1 MKKHLALALAF
12 IIMSVTACG
21 GAAKGTG
28 QAAEPAADTIQS
40 EAPVTEEA
48 ASPAEASPSET
59 AAAETA
65 QTEVNVTI
73 PYWTEGSAVADS
85 IVAYVKSVTDESSD
99 SYVAPADRI
108 AIFDFDGTLY
118 GERYPT
124 YFDTCLFIHRAL
136 HDETFTAPDDIREY
150 AKAMEEALYNHLPEP
165 DSDKSTAQ
173 CAAECFKGMTT
184 EEYREYVKTFMASP
198 AFGFEGMT
206 YAEGFY
212 KPMIEVVKYLAEN
225 DFTIFISSGSERA
238 MVREL
243 IKGSLDEWIPADRV
257 IGSTFSLIASGQG
270 SKAGR
275 KYTISADDQ
284 ILIVLPLDP
293 SRIDFILEDGLFP
306 YLRDTL
312 DIGEFVDDPLKGITG
327 EADGVAVGAAAAARA
342 EEAAAVEEKPA
353 EPVKKGP
360 YDVDYLNEVIAG
372 LRDKGLTVAVATTK
386 TVDFL
391 KSISETVNMDRVIF
405 LSPYTFAKNDMK
417 ADEYAVK
424 LAKGA
429 FDTSEASLG
438 ASLTKVYAKTNED
451 GTKSY
456 YMYASISDGKTANQ
470 AKIRAKPGDTPPQL
484 IYKSI
489 EVLFRMM
496 DPWSGTGYAEPQ
508 YTSEAV
514 VDEDFAAEHA
524 PVDEEGRPIKD
535 AGDKRK
541 STQKT
546 VATALIG
553 ASAVGSAVISLLA
566 NNLY

>member
-1 MKKHLALALAF
+1 MDIKLMCLGNE
-12 IIMSVTACG
+12 V
-21 GAAKGTG
+21 
-28 QAAEPAADTIQS
+28 
-40 EAPVTEEA
+40 
-48 ASPAEASPSET
+48 SPSM
-59 AAAETA
+59 ATA
-65 QTEVNVTI
+65 Q
-73 PYWTEGSAVADS
+73 
-85 IVAYVKSVTDESSD
+85 K
-99 SYVAPADRI
+99 
-108 AIFDFDGTLY
+108 AI
-118 GERYPT
+118 
-124 YFDTCLFIHRAL
+124 
-136 HDETFTAPDDIREY
+136 
-150 AKAMEEALYNHLPEP
+150 
-165 DSDKSTAQ
+165 
-173 CAAECFKGMTT
+173 
-184 EEYREYVKTFMASP
+184 
-198 AFGFEGMT
+198 
-206 YAEGFY
+206 
-212 KPMIEVVKYLAEN
+212 EN
-225 DFTIFISSGSERA
+225 DFKAVFDGEFKFTNYGSEKEFIQA
-238 MVREL
+238 LSGAIETEDVLVLACQPEL
-243 IKGSLDEWIPADRV
+243 YTAFKSFVANAFSFKARPVKAIQRLIQESAPTVSSETVLNH
-257 IGSTFSLIASGQG
+257 SLIPVDADAILSQDGLYSGY
-270 SKAGR
+270 AVN
-275 KYTISADDQ
+275 ADDQ
-284 ILIVLPLDP
+284 ILVVVPLDA

-312 DIGEFVDDPLKGITG
+312 DIGEFVDDPLKGIA
-327 EADGVAVGAAAAARA
+327 ADGVAVGAAAAARA
-342 EEAAAVEEKPA
+342 EEAAAEDAPA
-353 EPVKKGP
+353 EAPVKKGP
-360 YDVDYLNEVIAG
+360 YDAEYLDQVISG
-372 LRDKGLTVAVATTK
+372 LREKGLTVAVATTK

-391 KSISETVNMDRVIF
+391 KSISESVNMDRVIF
-405 LSPYTFAKNDMK
+405 LSPYTFAKEDMK

-496 DPWSGTGYAEPQ
+496 DLWSGTGYAEPQ

-524 PVDEEGRPIKD
+524 PVDENGKPVKD

-553 ASAVGSAVISLLA
+553 ASAIGSAVISLLA

>member
-1 MKKHLALALAF
+1 MDIKLMCLGNE
-12 IIMSVTACG
+12 V
-21 GAAKGTG
+21 
-28 QAAEPAADTIQS
+28 
-40 EAPVTEEA
+40 
-48 ASPAEASPSET
+48 SPSM
-59 AAAETA
+59 ATA
-65 QTEVNVTI
+65 Q
-73 PYWTEGSAVADS
+73 
-85 IVAYVKSVTDESSD
+85 K
-99 SYVAPADRI
+99 
-108 AIFDFDGTLY
+108 AI
-118 GERYPT
+118 
-124 YFDTCLFIHRAL
+124 
-136 HDETFTAPDDIREY
+136 
-150 AKAMEEALYNHLPEP
+150 
-165 DSDKSTAQ
+165 
-173 CAAECFKGMTT
+173 
-184 EEYREYVKTFMASP
+184 
-198 AFGFEGMT
+198 
-206 YAEGFY
+206 
-212 KPMIEVVKYLAEN
+212 EN
-225 DFTIFISSGSERA
+225 DFKAVFDGEFKFTNYGSEKEFIQA
-238 MVREL
+238 LSGAIETEDVLVLACQPEL
-243 IKGSLDEWIPADRV
+243 YTAFKSFVANAF
-257 IGSTFSLIASGQG
+257 TFKARPVKAIQRLIQESAPTVSSETVLNHSLIPVDADAILSQDGLYSGY
-270 SKAGR
+270 AVN
-275 KYTISADDQ
+275 ADDQ
-284 ILIVLPLDP
+284 ILVVVPLDP

-312 DIGEFVDDPLKGITG
+312 DIGEFVDDPLKGIA
-327 EADGVAVGAAAAARA
+327 ADGVAVGAAAAARA
-342 EEAAAVEEKPA
+342 EEAAAEDAPA
-353 EPVKKGP
+353 EEPVKKGP
-360 YDVDYLNEVIAG
+360 YDAEYLDQVISG

-391 KSISETVNMDRVIF
+391 KSISESVNMDRVIF
-405 LSPYTFAKNDMK
+405 LSPYTFSKEDMK

-496 DPWSGTGYAEPQ
+496 DLWSGTGYAEPQ

-524 PVDEEGRPIKD
+524 PVDENGKPVKD

-553 ASAVGSAVISLLA
+553 ASAIGSAVISLLA

>member
-1 MKKHLALALAF
+1 MDIKLMCL
-12 IIMSVTACG
+12 G
-21 GAAKGTG
+21 N
-28 QAAEPAADTIQS
+28 
-40 EAPVTEEA
+40 
-48 ASPAEASPSET
+48 
-59 AAAETA
+59 
-65 QTEVNVTI
+65 EVS
-73 PYWTEGSAVADS
+73 SAM
-85 IVAYVKSVTDESSD
+85 
-99 SYVAPADRI
+99 
-108 AIFDFDGTLY
+108 
-118 GERYPT
+118 
-124 YFDTCLFIHRAL
+124 
-136 HDETFTAPDDIREY
+136 
-150 AKAMEEALYNHLPEP
+150 AKAQ
-165 DSDKSTAQ
+165 KS
-173 CAAECFKGMTT
+173 
-184 EEYREYVKTFMASP
+184 
-198 AFGFEGMT
+198 
-206 YAEGFY
+206 
-212 KPMIEVVKYLAEN
+212 IEN
-225 DFTIFISSGSERA
+225 DFKAVFDGEFKFTNYGSEKEFINA
-238 MVREL
+238 LSGAIETEDVLVLACQPEL
-243 IKGSLDEWIPADRV
+243 YTAFKSFVANAFTFKARPVKAIQRLIQESAPAV
-257 IGSTFSLIASGQG
+257 SSETVLNHSLIPVDADAILSQDGLYSGY
-270 SKAGR
+270 AVN
-275 KYTISADDQ
+275 ADDQ

-342 EEAAAVEEKPA
+342 EEAAVEETPA

-360 YDVDYLNEVIAG
+360 YDVDYLNDVIAK
-372 LRDKGLTVAVATTK
+372 LRSKGLTVAVATTK

-405 LSPYTFAKNDMK
+405 LSPYTFVKGDMK

-496 DPWSGTGYAEPQ
+496 DLWSDTGYAEPQ
-508 YTSEAV
+508 YTTEAV

-524 PVDEEGRPIKD
+524 AVDADGNPVKD

-553 ASAVGSAVISLLA
+553 ASAIGSAVISLLA

>member
-1 MKKHLALALAF
+1 MDIKLMCLGNEV
-12 IIMSVTACG
+12 STAM
-21 GAAKGTG
+21 A
-28 QAAEPAADTIQS
+28 
-40 EAPVTEEA
+40 
-48 ASPAEASPSET
+48 
-59 AAAETA
+59 TA
-65 QTEVNVTI
+65 Q
-73 PYWTEGSAVADS
+73 
-85 IVAYVKSVTDESSD
+85 K
-99 SYVAPADRI
+99 
-108 AIFDFDGTLY
+108 AI
-118 GERYPT
+118 
-124 YFDTCLFIHRAL
+124 
-136 HDETFTAPDDIREY
+136 
-150 AKAMEEALYNHLPEP
+150 
-165 DSDKSTAQ
+165 
-173 CAAECFKGMTT
+173 
-184 EEYREYVKTFMASP
+184 
-198 AFGFEGMT
+198 
-206 YAEGFY
+206 
-212 KPMIEVVKYLAEN
+212 EN
-225 DFTIFISSGSERA
+225 DFKAVFDGEFKFTNYGSEKEFIQA
-238 MVREL
+238 LSGAIETEDVLVLACQPEL
-243 IKGSLDEWIPADRV
+243 YTAFKSFVANAF
-257 IGSTFSLIASGQG
+257 TFKARPVKAIQRLIQESAPTVSSETVLNHSLIPVDADAILSQDGLYSGY
-270 SKAGR
+270 AVN
-275 KYTISADDQ
+275 ADDQ
-284 ILIVLPLDP
+284 ILVVLPLDA

-312 DIGEFVDDPLKGITG
+312 DIGEFVDDPLKGIVGDT
-327 EADGVAVGAAAAARA
+327 VAVGAAAAARA
-342 EEAAAVEEKPA
+342 EEAAAEEAPA
-353 EPVKKGP
+353 EAPVKKGP
-360 YDVDYLNEVIAG
+360 YDADYLNEVISG

-405 LSPYTFAKNDMK
+405 LSPYTFAKEDMK

-470 AKIRAKPGDTPPQL
+470 AKIRAKAGDTPPQL

-496 DPWSGTGYAEPQ
+496 DLWSGTGYAEPQ

-524 PVDEEGRPIKD
+524 PVDEDGKPVKD

-553 ASAVGSAVISLLA
+553 ASAIGSAVISLLA

>member
-1 MKKHLALALAF
+1 MDIKLMCLGNE
-12 IIMSVTACG
+12 V
-21 GAAKGTG
+21 
-28 QAAEPAADTIQS
+28 
-40 EAPVTEEA
+40 
-48 ASPAEASPSET
+48 SPSM
-59 AAAETA
+59 ATA
-65 QTEVNVTI
+65 Q
-73 PYWTEGSAVADS
+73 
-85 IVAYVKSVTDESSD
+85 K
-99 SYVAPADRI
+99 
-108 AIFDFDGTLY
+108 AI
-118 GERYPT
+118 
-124 YFDTCLFIHRAL
+124 
-136 HDETFTAPDDIREY
+136 
-150 AKAMEEALYNHLPEP
+150 
-165 DSDKSTAQ
+165 
-173 CAAECFKGMTT
+173 
-184 EEYREYVKTFMASP
+184 
-198 AFGFEGMT
+198 
-206 YAEGFY
+206 
-212 KPMIEVVKYLAEN
+212 EN
-225 DFTIFISSGSERA
+225 DFKAVFDGEFKFTNYGSEKEFIQA
-238 MVREL
+238 LSGAIETEDVLVLACQPEL
-243 IKGSLDEWIPADRV
+243 YTAFKSFVANAF
-257 IGSTFSLIASGQG
+257 TFKARPVKAIQRLIQESAPTVSSETVLNHSLIPVDADAILSQDGLYSGY
-270 SKAGR
+270 AVN
-275 KYTISADDQ
+275 ADDQ
-284 ILIVLPLDP
+284 ILVVVPLDP

-312 DIGEFVDDPLKGITG
+312 DIGEFVDDPLKGIA
-327 EADGVAVGAAAAARA
+327 ADGVAVGAAAAARA
-342 EEAAAVEEKPA
+342 EEAAAEDAPA
-353 EPVKKGP
+353 EEPVKKGP
-360 YDVDYLNEVIAG
+360 YDAEYLDQVISG

-391 KSISETVNMDRVIF
+391 KSISESVNMDRVIF
-405 LSPYTFAKNDMK
+405 LSPYTFAKEDMK

-496 DPWSGTGYAEPQ
+496 DLWSGTGYAEPQ

-524 PVDEEGRPIKD
+524 PVDEDGKPVKD

-553 ASAVGSAVISLLA
+553 ASAIGSAVISLLA

>member
-1 MKKHLALALAF
+1 MDIKLMCL
-12 IIMSVTACG
+12 G
-21 GAAKGTG
+21 N
-28 QAAEPAADTIQS
+28 
-40 EAPVTEEA
+40 
-48 ASPAEASPSET
+48 
-59 AAAETA
+59 
-65 QTEVNVTI
+65 EVS
-73 PYWTEGSAVADS
+73 SAM
-85 IVAYVKSVTDESSD
+85 
-99 SYVAPADRI
+99 
-108 AIFDFDGTLY
+108 
-118 GERYPT
+118 
-124 YFDTCLFIHRAL
+124 
-136 HDETFTAPDDIREY
+136 
-150 AKAMEEALYNHLPEP
+150 AKAQ
-165 DSDKSTAQ
+165 KS
-173 CAAECFKGMTT
+173 
-184 EEYREYVKTFMASP
+184 
-198 AFGFEGMT
+198 
-206 YAEGFY
+206 
-212 KPMIEVVKYLAEN
+212 IEN
-225 DFTIFISSGSERA
+225 DFRAVFDGEFKFTNYGSEKEFIQA
-238 MVREL
+238 LSGAIETEDVLVLACQPEL
-243 IKGSLDEWIPADRV
+243 YTAFKSFVANAF
-257 IGSTFSLIASGQG
+257 TFKARPVKAIQRLIQESAPTVSSETVLNHSLIPVDADAILSQDGLYSGY
-270 SKAGR
+270 AVN
-275 KYTISADDQ
+275 ADDQ

-327 EADGVAVGAAAAARA
+327 EANGVAVGAAAAARA
-342 EEAAAVEEKPA
+342 EEAAAEEAPA

-360 YDVDYLNEVIAG
+360 YDVDYLNEVIAK

-405 LSPYTFAKNDMK
+405 LSPYTFAKGDMK

-451 GTKSY
+451 GSKSY

-470 AKIRAKPGDTPPQL
+470 AKIRAKAGDTPPQL

-496 DPWSGTGYAEPQ
+496 DLWSDTGYAEPQ
-508 YTSEAV
+508 YTTESV

-524 PVDEEGRPIKD
+524 AVDADGNPIKD

-553 ASAVGSAVISLLA
+553 ASAIGSAVISLLA

>member
-1 MKKHLALALAF
+1 MDIKLMCLGNE
-12 IIMSVTACG
+12 V
-21 GAAKGTG
+21 
-28 QAAEPAADTIQS
+28 
-40 EAPVTEEA
+40 
-48 ASPAEASPSET
+48 SPSM
-59 AAAETA
+59 ATA
-65 QTEVNVTI
+65 Q
-73 PYWTEGSAVADS
+73 
-85 IVAYVKSVTDESSD
+85 K
-99 SYVAPADRI
+99 
-108 AIFDFDGTLY
+108 AI
-118 GERYPT
+118 
-124 YFDTCLFIHRAL
+124 
-136 HDETFTAPDDIREY
+136 
-150 AKAMEEALYNHLPEP
+150 
-165 DSDKSTAQ
+165 
-173 CAAECFKGMTT
+173 
-184 EEYREYVKTFMASP
+184 
-198 AFGFEGMT
+198 
-206 YAEGFY
+206 
-212 KPMIEVVKYLAEN
+212 EN
-225 DFTIFISSGSERA
+225 DFKAVFDGEFKFTNYGSEKEFIQA
-238 MVREL
+238 LSGAIETEDVLVLACQPEL
-243 IKGSLDEWIPADRV
+243 YTAFKSFVANAFSFKARPVKAIQRLIQESAPTVSSETVLNH
-257 IGSTFSLIASGQG
+257 SLIPVDADAILSQDGLYSGY
-270 SKAGR
+270 AVN
-275 KYTISADDQ
+275 ADDQ
-284 ILIVLPLDP
+284 ILVVVPLDA

-312 DIGEFVDDPLKGITG
+312 DIGEFVDDPLKGIA
-327 EADGVAVGAAAAARA
+327 ADGVAVGAAAAARA
-342 EEAAAVEEKPA
+342 EEAAAEDAPA
-353 EPVKKGP
+353 EAPVKKGP
-360 YDVDYLNEVIAG
+360 YDAEYIDQVISG
-372 LRDKGLTVAVATTK
+372 LREKGLTVAVATTK

-391 KSISETVNMDRVIF
+391 KSISESVNMDRVIF
-405 LSPYTFAKNDMK
+405 LSPYTFAKEDMK

-496 DPWSGTGYAEPQ
+496 DLWSGTGYAEPQ

-524 PVDEEGRPIKD
+524 PVDENGKPVKD

-553 ASAVGSAVISLLA
+553 ASAIGSAVISLLA

>member
-1 MKKHLALALAF
+1 MKK
-12 IIMSVTACG
+12 S
-21 GAAKGTG
+21 
-28 QAAEPAADTIQS
+28 
-40 EAPVTEEA
+40 
-48 ASPAEASPSET
+48 
-59 AAAETA
+59 
-65 QTEVNVTI
+65 
-73 PYWTEGSAVADS
+73 
-85 IVAYVKSVTDESSD
+85 
-99 SYVAPADRI
+99 
-108 AIFDFDGTLY
+108 
-118 GERYPT
+118 
-124 YFDTCLFIHRAL
+124 
-136 HDETFTAPDDIREY
+136 
-150 AKAMEEALYNHLPEP
+150 
-165 DSDKSTAQ
+165 
-173 CAAECFKGMTT
+173 
-184 EEYREYVKTFMASP
+184 
-198 AFGFEGMT
+198 
-206 YAEGFY
+206 
-212 KPMIEVVKYLAEN
+212 
-225 DFTIFISSGSERA
+225 
-238 MVREL
+238 
-243 IKGSLDEWIPADRV
+243 
-257 IGSTFSLIASGQG
+257 
-270 SKAGR
+270 
-275 KYTISADDQ
+275 
-284 ILIVLPLDP
+284 
-293 SRIDFILEDGLFP
+293 
-306 YLRDTL
+306 
-312 DIGEFVDDPLKGITG
+312 
-327 EADGVAVGAAAAARA
+327 
-342 EEAAAVEEKPA
+342 
-353 EPVKKGP
+353 P

-496 DPWSGTGYAEPQ
+496 DLWSGTGYAEPQ

>member
-1 MKKHLALALAF
+1 MANAF
-12 IIMSVTACG
+12 TFKARPVKAIQRLIQESA
-21 GAAKGTG
+21 
-28 QAAEPAADTIQS
+28 PAVS
-40 EAPVTEEA
+40 
-48 ASPAEASPSET
+48 SET
-59 AAAETA
+59 
-65 QTEVNVTI
+65 V
-73 PYWTEGSAVADS
+73 
-85 IVAYVKSVTDESSD
+85 
-99 SYVAPADRI
+99 
-108 AIFDFDGTLY
+108 L
-118 GERYPT
+118 
-124 YFDTCLFIHRAL
+124 
-136 HDETFTAPDDIREY
+136 
-150 AKAMEEALYNHLPEP
+150 NH
-165 DSDKSTAQ
+165 
-173 CAAECFKGMTT
+173 
-184 EEYREYVKTFMASP
+184 
-198 AFGFEGMT
+198 
-206 YAEGFY
+206 
-212 KPMIEVVKYLAEN
+212 
-225 DFTIFISSGSERA
+225 
-238 MVREL
+238 
-243 IKGSLDEWIPADRV
+243 
-257 IGSTFSLIASGQG
+257 SLIPVDADAILSQDGLYSGY
-270 SKAGR
+270 AVN
-275 KYTISADDQ
+275 ADDQ

-342 EEAAAVEEKPA
+342 EEAAVEETPA

-360 YDVDYLNEVIAG
+360 YDVDYLNDVIAK
-372 LRDKGLTVAVATTK
+372 LRSKGLTVAVATTK

-405 LSPYTFAKNDMK
+405 LSPYTFAKGDMK

-496 DPWSGTGYAEPQ
+496 DLWSDTGYAEPQ
-508 YTSEAV
+508 YTTEAV

-524 PVDEEGRPIKD
+524 AVDADGNPVKD

-553 ASAVGSAVISLLA
+553 ASAIGSAVISLLA

>member
-1 MKKHLALALAF
+1 MDIKLMCL
-12 IIMSVTACG
+12 G
-21 GAAKGTG
+21 N
-28 QAAEPAADTIQS
+28 
-40 EAPVTEEA
+40 
-48 ASPAEASPSET
+48 
-59 AAAETA
+59 
-65 QTEVNVTI
+65 EVS
-73 PYWTEGSAVADS
+73 SAM
-85 IVAYVKSVTDESSD
+85 
-99 SYVAPADRI
+99 
-108 AIFDFDGTLY
+108 
-118 GERYPT
+118 
-124 YFDTCLFIHRAL
+124 
-136 HDETFTAPDDIREY
+136 
-150 AKAMEEALYNHLPEP
+150 AKAQ
-165 DSDKSTAQ
+165 KS
-173 CAAECFKGMTT
+173 
-184 EEYREYVKTFMASP
+184 
-198 AFGFEGMT
+198 
-206 YAEGFY
+206 
-212 KPMIEVVKYLAEN
+212 IEN
-225 DFTIFISSGSERA
+225 DFKAVFDGEFKFTNYGSEKEFINA
-238 MVREL
+238 LSGAIETEDVLVLACQPEL
-243 IKGSLDEWIPADRV
+243 YTAFKSFVANAFTFKARPVKAIQRLIQESAPAV
-257 IGSTFSLIASGQG
+257 SSETVLNHSLIPVDADAILSQDGLYSGY
-270 SKAGR
+270 AVN
-275 KYTISADDQ
+275 TDDQ

-342 EEAAAVEEKPA
+342 EEAAVEETPA
-353 EPVKKGP
+353 EPVRKGP
-360 YDVDYLNEVIAG
+360 YDSDYLNDVIAK
-372 LRDKGLTVAVATTK
+372 LRSKGLTVAVATTK

-391 KSISETVNMDRVIF
+391 KSISETVNMNRVIF
-405 LSPYTFAKNDMK
+405 LSPYTFAKGDMK

-496 DPWSGTGYAEPQ
+496 DLWSDTGYAEPQ
-508 YTSEAV
+508 YTTEAV

-524 PVDEEGRPIKD
+524 AVDADGNPVKD

-553 ASAVGSAVISLLA
+553 ASAIGSAVISLLA

>member
-1 MKKHLALALAF
+1 MDIKLMCL
-12 IIMSVTACG
+12 G
-21 GAAKGTG
+21 N
-28 QAAEPAADTIQS
+28 
-40 EAPVTEEA
+40 
-48 ASPAEASPSET
+48 
-59 AAAETA
+59 
-65 QTEVNVTI
+65 EVS
-73 PYWTEGSAVADS
+73 SAM
-85 IVAYVKSVTDESSD
+85 
-99 SYVAPADRI
+99 
-108 AIFDFDGTLY
+108 
-118 GERYPT
+118 
-124 YFDTCLFIHRAL
+124 
-136 HDETFTAPDDIREY
+136 
-150 AKAMEEALYNHLPEP
+150 AKAQ
-165 DSDKSTAQ
+165 KS
-173 CAAECFKGMTT
+173 
-184 EEYREYVKTFMASP
+184 
-198 AFGFEGMT
+198 
-206 YAEGFY
+206 
-212 KPMIEVVKYLAEN
+212 IEN
-225 DFTIFISSGSERA
+225 DFKAVFDGEFKFTNYGSEKEFIQA
-238 MVREL
+238 LSGAIETEDVLVLACQPEL
-243 IKGSLDEWIPADRV
+243 YTAFKSFVANAF
-257 IGSTFSLIASGQG
+257 TFKARPVKAIQRLIQESAPTVSSETVLNHSLIPVDADAILSQDGLYSGY
-270 SKAGR
+270 AVN
-275 KYTISADDQ
+275 ADDQ

-353 EPVKKGP
+353 EPVKKSP

-429 FDTSEASLG
+429 L
-438 ASLTKVYAKTNED
+438 
-451 GTKSY
+451 SY

-496 DPWSGTGYAEPQ
+496 DLWSGTGYAEPQ

>member
-1 MKKHLALALAF
+1 MDIKLMCL
-12 IIMSVTACG
+12 G
-21 GAAKGTG
+21 N
-28 QAAEPAADTIQS
+28 
-40 EAPVTEEA
+40 
-48 ASPAEASPSET
+48 
-59 AAAETA
+59 
-65 QTEVNVTI
+65 EVS
-73 PYWTEGSAVADS
+73 SAM
-85 IVAYVKSVTDESSD
+85 
-99 SYVAPADRI
+99 
-108 AIFDFDGTLY
+108 
-118 GERYPT
+118 
-124 YFDTCLFIHRAL
+124 
-136 HDETFTAPDDIREY
+136 
-150 AKAMEEALYNHLPEP
+150 AKAQ
-165 DSDKSTAQ
+165 KS
-173 CAAECFKGMTT
+173 
-184 EEYREYVKTFMASP
+184 
-198 AFGFEGMT
+198 
-206 YAEGFY
+206 
-212 KPMIEVVKYLAEN
+212 IEN
-225 DFTIFISSGSERA
+225 DFKAVFDGEFKFTNYGSEKEFINA
-238 MVREL
+238 LSGAIETEDVLVLACQPEL
-243 IKGSLDEWIPADRV
+243 YTAFKSFVANAFTFKARPVKAIQRLIQESAPAV
-257 IGSTFSLIASGQG
+257 SSETVLNHSLIPVDADAILSQDGLYSGY
-270 SKAGR
+270 AVN
-275 KYTISADDQ
+275 ADDQ

-342 EEAAAVEEKPA
+342 EEAAVEETPA

-360 YDVDYLNEVIAG
+360 YDVDYLNDVIAK
-372 LRDKGLTVAVATTK
+372 LRSKGLTVAVATTK

-405 LSPYTFAKNDMK
+405 LSPYTFAKGDMK

-496 DPWSGTGYAEPQ
+496 DLWSDTGYAEPQ
-508 YTSEAV
+508 YTTEAV

-524 PVDEEGRPIKD
+524 AVDADGNPVKD

-553 ASAVGSAVISLLA
+553 ASAIGSAVISLLA

>member
-1 MKKHLALALAF
+1 MDIKLMCL
-12 IIMSVTACG
+12 G
-21 GAAKGTG
+21 N
-28 QAAEPAADTIQS
+28 
-40 EAPVTEEA
+40 
-48 ASPAEASPSET
+48 
-59 AAAETA
+59 
-65 QTEVNVTI
+65 EVS
-73 PYWTEGSAVADS
+73 SAM
-85 IVAYVKSVTDESSD
+85 
-99 SYVAPADRI
+99 
-108 AIFDFDGTLY
+108 
-118 GERYPT
+118 
-124 YFDTCLFIHRAL
+124 
-136 HDETFTAPDDIREY
+136 
-150 AKAMEEALYNHLPEP
+150 AKAQ
-165 DSDKSTAQ
+165 KS
-173 CAAECFKGMTT
+173 
-184 EEYREYVKTFMASP
+184 
-198 AFGFEGMT
+198 
-206 YAEGFY
+206 
-212 KPMIEVVKYLAEN
+212 IEN
-225 DFTIFISSGSERA
+225 DFKAVFDGEFKFTNYGSEKEFINA
-238 MVREL
+238 LSGAIETEDVLVLACQPEL
-243 IKGSLDEWIPADRV
+243 YTAFKSFVANAF
-257 IGSTFSLIASGQG
+257 TFKARPVKAIQRLIQESAPTVSSETVLNHSLIPVDADAILSQDGLYSGY
-270 SKAGR
+270 AVN
-275 KYTISADDQ
+275 ADDQ

-342 EEAAAVEEKPA
+342 EEAAVEETPA
-353 EPVKKGP
+353 ETVKKGP
-360 YDVDYLNEVIAG
+360 YDVDYLNDVIAK
-372 LRDKGLTVAVATTK
+372 LRSKGLTVAVATTK

-405 LSPYTFAKNDMK
+405 LSPYTFAKGDMK

-496 DPWSGTGYAEPQ
+496 DLWSDTGYAEPQ
-508 YTSEAV
+508 YTTEAV

-524 PVDEEGRPIKD
+524 AVDADGNPVKD

-553 ASAVGSAVISLLA
+553 ASAIGSAVISLLA

>member
-1 MKKHLALALAF
+1 MDIKLMCLGNE
-12 IIMSVTACG
+12 V
-21 GAAKGTG
+21 
-28 QAAEPAADTIQS
+28 
-40 EAPVTEEA
+40 
-48 ASPAEASPSET
+48 SPAMA
-59 AAAETA
+59 TA
-65 QTEVNVTI
+65 Q
-73 PYWTEGSAVADS
+73 
-85 IVAYVKSVTDESSD
+85 K
-99 SYVAPADRI
+99 
-108 AIFDFDGTLY
+108 AI
-118 GERYPT
+118 
-124 YFDTCLFIHRAL
+124 
-136 HDETFTAPDDIREY
+136 
-150 AKAMEEALYNHLPEP
+150 
-165 DSDKSTAQ
+165 
-173 CAAECFKGMTT
+173 
-184 EEYREYVKTFMASP
+184 
-198 AFGFEGMT
+198 
-206 YAEGFY
+206 
-212 KPMIEVVKYLAEN
+212 EN
-225 DFTIFISSGSERA
+225 DFKAVFDGEFKFTNYGSEKEFIQA
-238 MVREL
+238 LSGAIETEDVLVLACQPEL
-243 IKGSLDEWIPADRV
+243 YTAFKSFVANAF
-257 IGSTFSLIASGQG
+257 TFKARPVKAIQRLIQESAPTVSSETVLNHSLIPVDADAILSQDGLYSGY
-270 SKAGR
+270 AVN
-275 KYTISADDQ
+275 ADDQ

-353 EPVKKGP
+353 EPVKKSP

-496 DPWSGTGYAEPQ
+496 DLWSGTGYAEPQ